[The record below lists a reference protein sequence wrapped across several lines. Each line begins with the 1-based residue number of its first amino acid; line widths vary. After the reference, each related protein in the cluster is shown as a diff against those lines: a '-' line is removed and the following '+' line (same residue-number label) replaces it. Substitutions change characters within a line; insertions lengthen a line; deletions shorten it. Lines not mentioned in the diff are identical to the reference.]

1 VTSRLGQYRKIL
13 ERILERDV
21 LEADG
26 VSEEAFAQAES
37 RLWLRLPVALRE
49 YFLIAGN
56 ADDANRM
63 HNLLFRPDEFI
74 VEDGY
79 LVFMEEN
86 QAVVHW
92 GIPIDRCDEPDPS
105 VWQRVNG
112 PEPEWYSEE
121 LPFSSFMVKNLA
133 WQAGL
138 EAE

>member
-1 VTSRLGQYRKIL
+1 VPSRIERYKEIV
-13 ERILERDV
+13 ERILERD
-21 LEADG
+21 LIAGDGTPEA
-26 VSEEAFAQAES
+26 SLAQAEL
-37 RLWLRLPVALRE
+37 RLGLRLPVALRE

-63 HNLLFRPDEFI
+63 HNVLFRSDEFV

-92 GIPIDRCDEPDPS
+92 GIPIDRCDETDPD

-112 PEPEWYSEE
+112 LEPVWYSEE
-121 LPFSSFMVKNLA
+121 LPVSSFMIKNLA

-138 EAE
+138 EIE

>member
-1 VTSRLGQYRKIL
+1 VISRLGRYKKIL

-37 RLWLRLPVALRE
+37 RLGLRLPVALRE

-63 HNLLFRPDEFI
+63 HNVLFRLDEFFI
-74 VEDGY
+74 EDGF

-92 GIPIDRCDEPDPS
+92 GIPVDRLDEPDPD

-112 PEPEWYSEE
+112 PEPVWYSEE
-121 LPFSSFMVKNLA
+121 LPFSSFMMKNLA

-138 EAE
+138 EPE

>member
-1 VTSRLGQYRKIL
+1 MPSRLERYKEIL
-13 ERILERDV
+13 RRVLERD
-21 LEADG
+21 LIEADG
-26 VSEEAFAQAES
+26 TPEDALAQAES
-37 RLWLRLPVALRE
+37 RLGLRLPVALRE
-49 YFLIAGN
+49 YFLLAGS

-63 HNLLFRPDEFI
+63 HNMLFRPDEFV

-92 GIPIDRCDEPDPS
+92 GIPVDHLGEPDPD

-112 PEPEWYSEE
+112 LERVWYSEE
-121 LPFSSFMVKNLA
+121 LPFSSFMIENLT

-138 EAE
+138 EPE

>member
-1 VTSRLGQYRKIL
+1 VLSRLERYRDIL
-13 ERILERDV
+13 RRVLERDL
-21 LEADG
+21 LEGDG
-26 VSEEAFAQAES
+26 TSEEVLAQAES
-37 RLWLRLPVALRE
+37 RLGFCLPVALRE

-63 HNLLFRPDEFI
+63 HNVLFRPDELL

-92 GIPIDRCDEPDPS
+92 GIPVEHLHEPDPN

-121 LPFSSFMVKNLA
+121 LPFSSFMIENLA

-138 EAE
+138 EVE